1 VTTLRCV
8 DGPALTRHRSHAMV
22 QIQCQQVTA
31 GPCFHVGVVDLG
43 DDGAMVRE
51 LPVRGGRR
59 PTGDDT
65 TVSASLGECIARALS
80 ATIPRVADPSQ

>member
-1 VTTLRCV
+1 MVLPS
-8 DGPALTRHRSHAMV
+8 PATAPTRWCRSNASKSLP
-22 QIQCQQVTA
+22 